1 MFAYIIDE
9 PAVHLQA
16 PEVASGGFY
25 TGKEDVYGLSM
36 TPLQMHTRRPIQEAH
51 DPGGTRNR
59 APSRNMVLHCAVK
72 GRRPPIPDDMPEP
85 LVELMTSCWAHDPD
99 DRPTAPRVLEM
110 LKSIQETLWVKG
122 TFDGAT
128 HSSSSKG
135 GIETTDSVANPVIS
149 CDEKDASTIM
159 VAVGGGNS

>member
-85 LVELMTSCWAHDPD
+85 LVELMTSCWAHNPD
-99 DRPTAPRVLEM
+99 DRPTAPEVLET
-110 LKSIQETLWVKG
+110 LKSIQDKLW
-122 TFDGAT
+122 DEE
-128 HSSSSKG
+128 G
-135 GIETTDSVANPVIS
+135 GVFLRQGN
-149 CDEKDASTIM
+149 KASLSPL
-159 VAVGGGNS
+159 VPSPYPARFWE